1 MKLTQY
7 LWVVLLVFLMGCK
20 KDAVDGSSTKEF
32 QSSINDM
39 ASSLNTLQQ
48 TKFNEALYVLKTF
61 GVDAEGD
68 VEELKALAKLL
79 NGKKVPDIFAM
90 ADEVARK
97 NGIDWSSTAPPSLG
111 EMNIFQNISA
121 SEVDPNDITAS
132 SLAVFI
138 KPASMD
144 SLVGPKAMIVVPRL
158 VDAAGKEISF
168 GNAGLETT
176 MEVYSQGVK
185 LLTSRNMMQNNNFK
199 GFYLK
204 FSSLPKDKII
214 DNKIDVKVSVKTTK
228 KTYQMTKTGVEING
242 NALVESVSTDVSTDA
257 PVDPALNS
265 GGTTDPNASPS
276 EKPVETKPVGDP
288 KQAVSKF
295 LNSLGSQN
303 LKAAYDIAENPNW
316 GSYDRFSNPTSGFGG
331 VKNIGVKNI
340 TTKSNA
346 NNAAT
351 VNATYDVTD
360 KDGNKTALEVT
371 YGLKQTANGW
381 KITSYKINSS
391 QKQ

>member
-121 SEVDPNDITAS
+121 
-132 SLAVFI
+132 
-138 KPASMD
+138 
-144 SLVGPKAMIVVPRL
+144 
-158 VDAAGKEISF
+158 
-168 GNAGLETT
+168 
-176 MEVYSQGVK
+176 
-185 LLTSRNMMQNNNFK
+185 
-199 GFYLK
+199 
-204 FSSLPKDKII
+204 
-214 DNKIDVKVSVKTTK
+214 
-228 KTYQMTKTGVEING
+228 
-242 NALVESVSTDVSTDA
+242 
-257 PVDPALNS
+257 
-265 GGTTDPNASPS
+265 
-276 EKPVETKPVGDP
+276 
-288 KQAVSKF
+288 
-295 LNSLGSQN
+295 
-303 LKAAYDIAENPNW
+303 
-316 GSYDRFSNPTSGFGG
+316 
-331 VKNIGVKNI
+331 
-340 TTKSNA
+340 
-346 NNAAT
+346 
-351 VNATYDVTD
+351 
-360 KDGNKTALEVT
+360 
-371 YGLKQTANGW
+371 
-381 KITSYKINSS
+381 
-391 QKQ
+391 